1 MKQREIRKL
10 LPAVFM
16 LVAICAIAAP
26 AGAELAPEFTVR
38 TLNGGTLSRSSL
50 RGRITLMQ
58 FWTTWCPHCRS
69 DQAAVDD
76 VERMFSGQGL
86 QVIAINVG
94 ESEPKVKDY
103 LRKHPRACQ
112 IALSESKD
120 LPKSF
125 GARGYPYY
133 LLIDQDGRIVDRQ
146 SGAGGKESLLY
157 LLRQAGLTERRNT
170 KLSGSQ
176 SQPASGQSSGAQ
188 ILEVPGAATPRGSGQ
203 MAGAGV
209 AGKPAPKTVFI
220 LADGERFESDHYTLD
235 SQSLHITVG
244 TKRRTIPLTELDRA
258 ATLSA
263 NRERGVELH
272 FPSGSN
278 QVFIGF

>member
-1 MKQREIRKL
+1 MKQREPRKL
-10 LPAVFM
+10 LPVIFM
-16 LVAICAIAAP
+16 LVVVCAITAP

-94 ESEPKVKDY
+94 EAEPTVRDY

-120 LPKSF
+120 VPKSF

-157 LLRQAGLTERRNT
+157 LLRQAGLTEQRNMMP
-170 KLSGSQ
+170 GGRQ
-176 SQPASGQSSGAQ
+176 GQPASGHGSGAQ
-188 ILEVPGAATPRGSGQ
+188 ILEVPGAAAPRGSGQ
-203 MAGAGV
+203 TAEAGG
-209 AGKPAPKTVFI
+209 
-220 LADGERFESDHYTLD
+220 
-235 SQSLHITVG
+235 SQPGFQDVVH
-244 TKRRTIPLTELDRA
+244 
-258 ATLSA
+258 
-263 NRERGVELH
+263 
-272 FPSGSN
+272 SGRW
-278 QVFIGF
+278 